1 MLKTG
6 YFYTFIWAMCLSLLL
21 TLKSPIVQASDE
33 LGDRVIRGWLEHIRL
48 MPLDHRVRAKLD
60 SGAKSN
66 AIHAESIERFERDG
80 VPMARFKLRLT
91 HNDSKSETITFESPI
106 VREVNIKLRNT
117 TAVDSRLAVK
127 LDFCMAGERH
137 TGVFTLADRSGFNY
151 PVLLGRDFLQNR
163 VLIDSSQTFLHNAR
177 CS

>member
-1 MLKTG
+1 M
-6 YFYTFIWAMCLSLLL
+6 SLLL
-21 TLKSPIVQASDE
+21 LAPAYAAQASDE
-33 LGDRVIRGWLEHIRL
+33 LGDRVIRGWLEYIRL
-48 MPLDHRVRAKLD
+48 MPLDHRIRAKLD

-66 AIHAESIERFERDG
+66 AIHAENIERFERDG
-80 VPMARFKLRLT
+80 VDMARFTLRLR
-91 HNDSKSETITFESPI
+91 HNDAKSETVTFESPI

-151 PVLLGRDFLQNR
+151 PVLLGRDFLQNK
-163 VLIDSSQTFLHNAR
+163 VLIDSSQTFLHNSR